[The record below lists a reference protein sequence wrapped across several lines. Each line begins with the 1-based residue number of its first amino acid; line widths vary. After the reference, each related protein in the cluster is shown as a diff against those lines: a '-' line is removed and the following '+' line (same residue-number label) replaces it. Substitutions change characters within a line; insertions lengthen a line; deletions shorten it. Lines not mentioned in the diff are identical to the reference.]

1 MNYTNNTLNDAISEA
16 FANPFHSPMM
26 PEDELMK
33 MLVRIY
39 ERFQLILFCFGL
51 KAKRSMRSHANYILH
66 GESGIGTIEMV
77 LILVVLIAL
86 VLVFKGR
93 INDLL
98 TNIFD
103 QIDSS
108 AQSVY

>member
-1 MNYTNNTLNDAISEA
+1 MNSTTTLSALNLPGFPSDNGDDISEKIIKIHEK
-16 FANPFHSPMM
+16 FRYGFLYYGM
-26 PEDELMK
+26 
-33 MLVRIY
+33 
-39 ERFQLILFCFGL
+39 RFKNAIKNHVHYLL
-51 KAKRSMRSHANYILH
+51 N
-66 GESGIGTIEMV
+66 GESGIGTIELV

-86 VLVFKGR
+86 VIVFKGR

>member
-1 MNYTNNTLNDAISEA
+1 MLFSPLSVLA
-16 FANPFHSPMM
+16 FGPFGPLGDLTRKVIDYFKRLH
-26 PEDELMK
+26 
-33 MLVRIY
+33 
-39 ERFQLILFCFGL
+39 FTLFCCDQ
-51 KAKRSMRSHANYILH
+51 KVKRAIRSHLDYAVN

-86 VLVFKGR
+86 VLVFKSR

>member
-1 MNYTNNTLNDAISEA
+1 MNTTTNAVILTMPGFIQG
-16 FANPFHSPMM
+16 PMK
-26 PEDELMK
+26 PKDDFSTQITELYEKVQSKLLFYSLKFRRSLKDHMK
-33 MLVRIY
+33 Y
-39 ERFQLILFCFGL
+39 LI
-51 KAKRSMRSHANYILH
+51 N

-86 VLVFKGR
+86 VIVFKGR

-98 TNIFD
+98 TSIFD

>member
-1 MNYTNNTLNDAISEA
+1 MNITTTTMHSSPLSVLA
-16 FANPFHSPMM
+16 FGPFGPL
-26 PEDELMK
+26 EYLARKVIEFFKGLQ
-33 MLVRIY
+33 
-39 ERFQLILFCFGL
+39 FTLFCCDQ
-51 KAKRSMRSHANYILH
+51 KAKRALRSHMDYVIN

>member
-1 MNYTNNTLNDAISEA
+1 ML
-16 FANPFHSPMM
+16 FH
-26 PEDELMK
+26 L
-33 MLVRIY
+33 
-39 ERFQLILFCFGL
+39 
-51 KAKRSMRSHANYILH
+51 YIKF
-66 GESGIGTIEMV
+66 
-77 LILVVLIAL
+77 LVVLIAL

>member
-1 MNYTNNTLNDAISEA
+1 MNITTTSMLFSPLSVFA
-16 FANPFHSPMM
+16 FGPFGPL
-26 PEDELMK
+26 EDMARKLMDFFRR
-33 MLVRIY
+33 LQFFV
-39 ERFQLILFCFGL
+39 FCCNQ
-51 KAKRSMRSHANYILH
+51 KAKRAVRSHMDYVIN

>member
-1 MNYTNNTLNDAISEA
+1 MNLSTTTRNLSICG
-16 FANPFHSPMM
+16 FFQGPMR
-26 PEDELMK
+26 PEDELTQQFTNMYRR
-33 MLVRIY
+33 LQTGFLY
-39 ERFQLILFCFGL
+39 HGL
-51 KAKRSMRSHANYILH
+51 KLRRTIKHHINYLLK
-66 GESGIGTIEMV
+66 GESGIGTIELV

-86 VLVFKGR
+86 VIVFKGR

-98 TNIFD
+98 TSIFD

>member
-1 MNYTNNTLNDAISEA
+1 MNITTTSMIFSPLSVFAFDPFGPLEDLAIKVIGFFKRLQITLFYCD
-16 FANPFHSPMM
+16 
-26 PEDELMK
+26 
-33 MLVRIY
+33 
-39 ERFQLILFCFGL
+39 Q
-51 KAKRSMRSHANYILH
+51 KAKRAVKSHMDYVIN

>member
-1 MNYTNNTLNDAISEA
+1 MNSTTTAAILTLPGFPSGHDDDISEKIINIREK
-16 FANPFHSPMM
+16 F
-26 PEDELMK
+26 
-33 MLVRIY
+33 RY
-39 ERFQLILFCFGL
+39 GLFYYGIKFKNAL
-51 KAKRSMRSHANYILH
+51 KDHINYIFS
-66 GESGIGTIEMV
+66 GESGIGTIELV

-86 VLVFKGR
+86 VIVFKGR

>member
-1 MNYTNNTLNDAISEA
+1 MLFSPLSVFA
-16 FANPFHSPMM
+16 FGPFGPL
-26 PEDELMK
+26 EDLARKLMDFFRR
-33 MLVRIY
+33 LQFSV
-39 ERFQLILFCFGL
+39 FCCNQ
-51 KAKRSMRSHANYILH
+51 KAKRAVRSHIDYVIN

>member
-1 MNYTNNTLNDAISEA
+1 MNTTTNAVILNMPGFIQG
-16 FANPFHSPMM
+16 PMR
-26 PEDELMK
+26 PKDDFSTQVTELCEKIQSKLFFYSLKFRHILKNHMDY
-33 MLVRIY
+33 LV
-39 ERFQLILFCFGL
+39 
-51 KAKRSMRSHANYILH
+51 K

-86 VLVFKGR
+86 VIVFKGR

>member
-1 MNYTNNTLNDAISEA
+1 MNTTTTAAILTMPGLPSRPDNDLEEQINKVYEKCRYGL
-16 FANPFHSPMM
+16 FYYG
-26 PEDELMK
+26 MK
-33 MLVRIY
+33 FKNAVKNHIHY
-39 ERFQLILFCFGL
+39 LF
-51 KAKRSMRSHANYILH
+51 H

-86 VLVFKGR
+86 VIVFKGR
-93 INDLL
+93 INALL
-98 TNIFD
+98 TDIFD

>member
-1 MNYTNNTLNDAISEA
+1 MNTTTNAVILNMPGFIQGPIRPKDDFSTHLTELCEKVQSTLFFYSLKLRRRLKNHMNYI
-16 FANPFHSPMM
+16 F
-26 PEDELMK
+26 K
-33 MLVRIY
+33 
-39 ERFQLILFCFGL
+39 
-51 KAKRSMRSHANYILH
+51 

-86 VLVFKGR
+86 VIVFKGR

-98 TNIFD
+98 TSIFD

>member
-1 MNYTNNTLNDAISEA
+1 MLFLPLSVFT
-16 FANPFHSPMM
+16 FGPFGPL
-26 PEDELMK
+26 EDLARKLMDFFRR
-33 MLVRIY
+33 LQFSV
-39 ERFQLILFCFGL
+39 FCCNQ
-51 KAKRSMRSHANYILH
+51 KAKRVVRSHMDYVIN

>member
-1 MNYTNNTLNDAISEA
+1 MNFTNTTLNNAISEA
-16 FANPFHSPMM
+16 FANPFQSPMR
-26 PEDELMK
+26 PENELVK
-33 MLVRIY
+33 MLARIY
-39 ERFQLILFCFGL
+39 ERVHFMLFCFGL
-51 KAKRSMRSHANYILH
+51 KTKRSMNYHFNYLFRS
-66 GESGIGTIEMV
+66 ESGIGTIEMV

>member
-1 MNYTNNTLNDAISEA
+1 MLFSPLSVFA
-16 FANPFHSPMM
+16 FGPLGPL
-26 PEDELMK
+26 EDLARKLMDFFRR
-33 MLVRIY
+33 LQ
-39 ERFQLILFCFGL
+39 FLFFCCNQ
-51 KAKRSMRSHANYILH
+51 KAKRAVRSHMDYVIN

>member
-1 MNYTNNTLNDAISEA
+1 MLFSPLSVFA
-16 FANPFHSPMM
+16 FGPFGPLG
-26 PEDELMK
+26 DLARK
-33 MLVRIY
+33 VIDFFRRLQ
-39 ERFQLILFCFGL
+39 FTLFCCRQRAG
-51 KAKRSMRSHANYILH
+51 KAVRSHMDYVVN